1 MHEAALYTRNPDR
14 SVRCGLCRHNCHIKD
29 GKLGICMVRENRGGT
44 LYSLFYGR
52 PCALAVDPIEKKP
65 LFHFRPGSRSFSV
78 ATLGCNF
85 QCEFCQNWDISQY
98 GRSSGVAD
106 FSPRS
111 SGTNSS
117 RTEVRYSEHETLPE
131 DIVKEAVERGCK
143 TISYTYSEPT
153 IFYEY
158 ARDIGRLAKRE
169 GIENVF
175 VTNGYM
181 SCEMLDEAKDWLT
194 AANVDLKAFKDE
206 TYHKIMKASLTGVLN
221 SIAHMKK
228 LGIWI
233 EITTLIV
240 PQMNDDERELAD
252 IAKFIAGVGKDI
264 PWHVSRFHPQYK
276 MTDRPPTPIVTMRRA
291 YELGKKAGLR
301 YVYMGNVVGDD
312 TENTFCWNCGERLI
326 ERFGFSIGKVKL
338 TRASTCPKCNS
349 KIDGV
354 F

>member
-1 MHEAALYTRNPDR
+1 MHEASLYTKNPDR
-14 SVRCGLCRHNCHIKD
+14 SVRCNLCRHNCHIKD
-29 GKLGICMVRENRGGT
+29 GKFGICMVRENRGGT
-44 LYSLFYGR
+44 LYSIFYGR
-52 PCALAVDPIEKKP
+52 PCALAIDPIEKKP

-98 GRSSGVAD
+98 GR
-106 FSPRS
+106 PQ
-111 SGTNSS
+111 
-117 RTEVRYSEHETLPE
+117 TLDHRPQTKYKE
-131 DIVKEAVERGCK
+131 IDAVDIVKMAVEHGCK

-158 ARDIGRLAKRE
+158 ARDIGRLAKKE

-181 SCEMLDEAKDWLT
+181 TREMLDDSRDWLT
-194 AANVDLKAFKDE
+194 AANVDLKAFKNE
-206 TYHKIMKASLTGVLN
+206 TYHKIMKADLNGVLD

-228 LGIWI
+228 LGLWI
-233 EITTLIV
+233 EITTLVV

-252 IAKFIAGVGKDI
+252 IARFIAGVGRDI

-276 MTDRPPTPIVTMRRA
+276 MTDRKPTPIATMRRA
-291 YELGKKAGLR
+291 YELGKKAGLK
-301 YVYMGNVVGDD
+301 YIYMGNVTGDD
-312 TENTFCWNCGERLI
+312 TENTFCWNCNEKLI

-338 TRASTCPKCNS
+338 TKACICPKCSS